1 MLSYLIKTHKCFQH
15 FCSLFWDD
23 ETEDVEYCRSGLI
36 YRTDESTEMKRSKPL
51 GWFFKDLPGLG
62 IKRLQSCLRLSFY
75 RSYLIIMTND
85 IMKMNASLPSC
96 YEYTSRTHDV
106 LAHPLPHKTWVFQ
119 LLFAPDPFKSFRRTR
134 PEPLSRAPSLSL
146 YCVLSESL
154 STEGITLLH
163 TPPHS

>member
-1 MLSYLIKTHKCFQH
+1 MLSYLITTHKCFQH

-96 YEYTSRTHDV
+96 YEYTSRTH
-106 LAHPLPHKTWVFQ
+106 TMSWRI
-119 LLFAPDPFKSFRRTR
+119 LLLTKRGFFNCYSHQI
-134 PEPLSRAPSLSL
+134 LSRAFGEHGRNL
-146 YCVLSESL
+146 YPA
-154 STEGITLLH
+154 H
-163 TPPHS
+163 HR